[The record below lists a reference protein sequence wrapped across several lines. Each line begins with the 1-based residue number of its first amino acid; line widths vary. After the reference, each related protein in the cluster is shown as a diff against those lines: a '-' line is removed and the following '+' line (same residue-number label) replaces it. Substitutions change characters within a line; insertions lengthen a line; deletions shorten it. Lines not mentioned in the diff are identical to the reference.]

1 MMDDIAKLGELLKLP
16 NLDEATITL
25 INAKMREMIGETK
38 VMTPGEKEA
47 VMNQMTNVMSKWL
60 NGDGKEGE

>member
-1 MMDDIAKLGELLKLP
+1 MDDIAKLGELLKLP

-38 VMTPGEKEA
+38 VLSTDQREA
-47 VMNQMTNVMSKWL
+47 L
-60 NGDGKEGE
+60 NKQVGNILDQWVNGKEGE